1 MERERERHTHTH
13 THKERQ
19 RYITVYACVHYIT
32 LWMRVC
38 AYITVSVCVCM
49 CTTWVCVTVQ
59 DVSEPSVQLKLQVKN
74 PDSGEVKP
82 VAFTISANKFR
93 VLLNGKPVY
102 FHFQPRCVHLCGC
115 VFVCVH
121 VCTCAS
127 VCICLSVC
135 VIFDMSVCWCACVRE
150 R

>member
-1 MERERERHTHTH
+1 M
-13 THKERQ
+13 
-19 RYITVYACVHYIT
+19 CV
-32 LWMRVC
+32 
-38 AYITVSVCVCM
+38 

-102 FHFQPRCVHLCGC
+102 FHFQPVYMYIRVDVCICAHVHLCAY
-115 VFVCVH
+115 V
-121 VCTCAS
+121 
-127 VCICLSVC
+127 
-135 VIFDMSVCWCACVRE
+135 
-150 R
+150 